1 MAGSCKPGPLNPP
14 IDSGLIPARTPGPL
28 GMFDQGDPGLTTLLG
43 DTPGPLGFNDWASA
57 DLPRLGSMFRPLS
70 GPLCRLAD
78 GTAVS
83 FGSSIPSSVTQTSQ
97 AALITVSLLKVA
109 ESSNSEEYYKS
120 IVNNLNVYAKAYSV
134 NSPLRI
140 AHFLAQIGH
149 ESHFKIAEENGS
161 YSAKRMRE
169 IFGCKGGSEKYNA
182 ASDDATAGR
191 LRPKLWDEEAKY
203 ANNPKNLLSY
213 AYASRLGNGDELS
226 GDGYKYRGRGMMQ
239 LTGKT
244 NYSEFTNTHNQ
255 KNPNDQRDFVANPEL
270 VAIEIAYGIESSFY
284 FWNSRN
290 LNVVADTDDV
300 EQVTTL
306 VNSGLNGLAD
316 RKARLAKLKQELGI

>member
-14 IDSGLIPARTPGPL
+14 INSGLIPARTPGPL
-28 GMFDQGDPGLTTLLG
+28 GMFDQGDPGFTTLLG
-43 DTPGPLGFNDWASA
+43 DTPGPLGFNDWASI
-57 DLPRLGSMFRPLS
+57 DLPWLGSRARHLS
-70 GPLCRLAD
+70 GAVCRLAD

-83 FGSSIPSSVTQTSQ
+83 LGSSIPSSVSQTSQ
-97 AALITVSLLKVA
+97 ATLITVSLLKVA
-109 ESSNSEEYYKS
+109 ESSNSEEYYNS
-120 IVNNLNVYAKAYSV
+120 IVNSLNLYAAAYSV
-134 NSPLRI
+134 NNPLRI
-140 AHFLAQIGH
+140 AHFLAQFGL
-149 ESHFKIAEENGS
+149 ESHFKISEENGS

-169 IFGCKGGSEKYNA
+169 IFGCKGGSKNYNA
-182 ASDDATAGR
+182 ASDDAKAGR
-191 LRPKLWDEEAKY
+191 LRPKLWDEETKY

-244 NYSEFTNTHNQ
+244 NYSAFTNTHNQ
-255 KNPNDQRDFVANPEL
+255 KNSNDARDFVATPEL
-270 VAIEIAYGIESSFY
+270 VSTEIAYGIESAFY
-284 FWNSRN
+284 FWSSRN

-306 VNSGLNGLAD
+306 VNGGLNGLAD